1 MGLLSPIQD
10 GYTALTEASF
20 NGHQKVVELLLRAKA
35 NPNLQD
41 KVMVS
46 VYQVKQGA
54 ILKTSAF

>member
-10 GYTALTEASF
+10 GYTALTEASV
-20 NGHQKVVELLLRAKA
+20 NGDQKVVELLLRAEA

-54 ILKTSAF
+54 KSSK